1 MSGTAIMT
9 VPVSRSIKYETK
21 SDVIRP
27 WLDGMVP
34 RPIRGSIMGRAL
46 SHKGYTNET
55 MRGDHVTESRQHN
68 DRCR

>member
-1 MSGTAIMT
+1 MT
-9 VPVSRSIKYETK
+9 VPVSRSNKYETK

-34 RPIRGSIMGRAL
+34 RPIRGSILGRVL

-55 MRGDHVTESRQHN
+55 MRGDHVTNIRQHN

>member
-9 VPVSRSIKYETK
+9 VPVSRSNKYETK

-34 RPIRGSIMGRAL
+34 RPIRGSIMVWVL
-46 SHKGYTNET
+46 SHKEYTNEA
-55 MRGDHVTESRQHN
+55 MRGDHVTNSRQHN

>member
-9 VPVSRSIKYETK
+9 VPVGRSNKYETK

-34 RPIRGSIMGRAL
+34 RPIRGLIMGRVL
-46 SHKGYTNET
+46 SHKGYTNEK
-55 MRGDHVTESRQHN
+55 MRGDHVTDSRQHN